1 MILKELRTRC
11 GMTQKNVA
19 DFIGCSTVV
28 YSRYETEDRM
38 PSIDMLIKIA
48 DCFHVTIDYLV
59 GRKADTVTGLSPY
72 EAALI
77 NAARNADNR
86 AREDALQLLKLHAQD
101 EHA

>member
-77 NAARNADNR
+77 NAARNADSR
-86 AREDALQLLKLHAQD
+86 AREDALQLLKLHTQD